1 MQIYRIKENE
11 DIYKAAARLGVSPH
25 KLAEHND
32 IVIKSRLPED
42 KELTVIT
49 PTRTY
54 TVRRGDTLGGISKR
68 FDTPSSSLHRMNP
81 ELCGDDHIY
90 IGQLLYIKSG
100 SEGYGMIST
109 NGYMYQAC
117 PRERLLSIMPYL
129 TYVTLCSAVY
139 KNGSIHS
146 LFDVRDTV
154 EIIRKNGRIP
164 IMRIYMAELPD
175 KEATR
180 EFADSAAILAKSAG
194 FDGITISDIG
204 KFSAKSSSLDGFMLE
219 VRKKLMENDLLL
231 LCEADADG
239 ISEYTEYSDMSVLTY
254 DKLHKSNIPSFKDG
268 EWSVFKNYAERY
280 EGSRAFMELSSF
292 AFTGGKYIDKS
303 EAMRIIGKRHG
314 RLCYDE
320 ESKTVTA
327 AYGKGKRREII
338 YESLENTKAKLEL
351 VSELGYMGVSFD
363 IGRIC
368 TPELIM
374 MSWMF
379 GIVERPSPTG
389 YPSNLTCRGEDRD
402 ESGN

>member
-32 IVIKSRLPED
+32 AVIRSRLPEG

-54 TVRRGDTLGGISKR
+54 TVRRGDTLDSISKR
-68 FDTPSSSLHRMNP
+68 FEIPCSSIHRMNP

-90 IGQLLYIKSG
+90 TGQLLYIKSG
-100 SEGYGMIST
+100 SERYGMIST
-109 NGYMYQAC
+109 NGYMYQSC
-117 PRERLLSIMPYL
+117 PRERLLSLMPYL
-129 TYVTLCSAVY
+129 TYITLCSSVY
-139 KNGSIHS
+139 KDGAIDL
-146 LFDVRDTV
+146 LFDVRETV

-164 IMRIYMAELPD
+164 VMRIYMAELPD

-180 EFADSAAILAKSAG
+180 EFADSAAILAGSAG
-194 FDGITISDIG
+194 FDGITISNIG
-204 KFSAKSSSLDGFMLE
+204 KFSASPSLLDGFMLE
-219 VRKKLMENDLLL
+219 VRKRLMENDLLL

-254 DKLHKSNIPSFKDG
+254 DKLHKSNMPSFKDG
-268 EWSVFKNYAERY
+268 ECSAFEGYAEKY
-280 EGSRAFMELSSF
+280 ESSRAFMELSSF
-292 AFTGGKYIDKS
+292 AFAGGKYIDKS
-303 EAMRIIGKRHG
+303 EAMRITDKKRG

-320 ESKTVTA
+320 ASKTVIA
-327 AYGKGKRREII
+327 AYGKSKRREII

-379 GIVERPSPTG
+379 GIVEKPSLTG
-389 YPSNLTCRGEDRD
+389 SHSDLNCRGEERD
-402 ESGN
+402 GSGN